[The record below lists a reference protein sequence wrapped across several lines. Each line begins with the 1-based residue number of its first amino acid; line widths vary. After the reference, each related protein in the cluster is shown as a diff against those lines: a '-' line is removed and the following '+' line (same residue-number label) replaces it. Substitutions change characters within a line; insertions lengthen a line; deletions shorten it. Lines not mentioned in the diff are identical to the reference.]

1 MKTHWFHILL
11 ALSDEVRHGSG
22 IVRAVLDQTD
32 GELRLWPATLYGAL
46 DDLSEKGWIQEVT
59 DEGERPEGESERK
72 RFYRLTSAGA
82 AALADEAARLQ
93 ALARAA
99 LGSAMVKEIGS

>member
-11 ALSDEVRHGSG
+11 ALSTEIRHGSG

-32 GELRLWPATLYGAL
+32 GELRLWPATLYGTL
-46 DDLSEKGWIQEVT
+46 DELSRKGWIQEVT
-59 DEGERPEGESERK
+59 DDEERPEGESERK
-72 RFYRLTSAGA
+72 RFYRLTPDGAG
-82 AALADEAARLQ
+82 ALADEAARLQ

-99 LGSAMVKEIGS
+99 LGSPLVKEIGS